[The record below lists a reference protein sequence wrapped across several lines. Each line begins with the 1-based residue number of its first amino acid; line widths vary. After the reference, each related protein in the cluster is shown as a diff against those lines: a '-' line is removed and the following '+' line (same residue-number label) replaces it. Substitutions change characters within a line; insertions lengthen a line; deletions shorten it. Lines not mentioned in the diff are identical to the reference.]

1 MLDGMTVKIAV
12 SLPDE
17 LVDHARRMVAVGR
30 ATSVSGAVAVALAR
44 DAQQETFAEFA
55 GEMLTE
61 SGGPL
66 TEQERAAARRALGL
80 G

>member
-1 MLDGMTVKIAV
+1 V
-12 SLPDE
+12 
-17 LVDHARRMVAVGR
+17 R
-30 ATSVSGAVAVALAR
+30 TSVSGAVAVALAR

-55 GEMLTE
+55 GEMLAE

-66 TEQERAAARRALGL
+66 TEQERAAARGALGL